1 MAKGT
6 LIITDGEG
14 NIIPLKP
21 PPKAPPPTPAQ
32 IYWAKETARQ
42 ERKEYRDGAI
52 DRLISRAKSCLCLE
66 GREDT
71 ISRFVKEG
79 VPAPM
84 AYNAVIAGEILL
96 SKETEDFEI

>member
-14 NIIPLKP
+14 NIIPFTP

-42 ERKEYRDGAI
+42 ERREYKDGAI
-52 DRLISRAKSCLCLE
+52 DRLISRAKSCLCLTVGESLGNYKCISNE
-66 GREDT
+66 GCWDL
-71 ISRFVKEG
+71 
-79 VPAPM
+79 
-84 AYNAVIAGEILL
+84 VIVE
-96 SKETEDFEI
+96 